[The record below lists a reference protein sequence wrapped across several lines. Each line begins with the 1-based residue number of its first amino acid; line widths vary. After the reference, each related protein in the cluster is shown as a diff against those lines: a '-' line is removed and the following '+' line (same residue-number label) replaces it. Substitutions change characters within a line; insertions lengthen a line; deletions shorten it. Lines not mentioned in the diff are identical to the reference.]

1 MPVMNKI
8 DKIVTNGVIMKQ
20 FWEDRYKEDFFIYGK
35 EPNRF
40 FAEQIDEHSP
50 GRLLLP
56 MEGEGRN
63 AVYAAK
69 KGWQVDAIDFSEA
82 AQDKALKLAAQS
94 GVAISY
100 HLRDM
105 TSPEL
110 HEGVYDAA
118 AMIYA
123 HLPDIERKRLHQS
136 VETSLRPGGVLIL
149 EAFHK
154 KQIGNDSGGPSDPSM
169 LYDASTLKS
178 DFKESDF
185 LTLQEIQTELYEGVG
200 HRGSAWVIRAVLRK
214 I

>member
-1 MPVMNKI
+1 
-8 DKIVTNGVIMKQ
+8 MKQ

-40 FAEQIDEHSP
+40 FAEQIDKHSP
-50 GRLLLP
+50 GHLLLP

-63 AVYAAK
+63 AVYAAR
-69 KGWQVDAIDFSEA
+69 KGWQVDASDFSKK
-82 AQDKALKLAAQS
+82 AQDKAFKLADQH
-94 GVAISY
+94 GVTISY

-105 TSPEL
+105 TSPEF
-110 HEGVYDAA
+110 HQGVYDAV

-123 HLPDIERKRLHQS
+123 HLPEVERKRLHQE

-154 KQIGNDSGGPSDPSM
+154 KQVGNDSGGPSDPSM